1 MIFAIESEI
10 DSLALDTAKQP
21 WITGH
26 ESPRNQLQGAAVF
39 GKQWIVVLNQSS
51 IVREYDRRT
60 L

>member
-1 MIFAIESEI
+1 VIFAIESEI

-26 ESPRNQLQGAAVF
+26 ESPRNQLQGTAVF

-51 IVREYDRRT
+51 IRPGI
-60 L
+60 